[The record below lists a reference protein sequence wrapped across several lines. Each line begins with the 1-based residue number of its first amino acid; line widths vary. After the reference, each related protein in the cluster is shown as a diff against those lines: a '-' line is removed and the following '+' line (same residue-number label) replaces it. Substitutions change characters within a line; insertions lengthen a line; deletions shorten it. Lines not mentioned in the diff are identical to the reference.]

1 MQQNNTGAGEYMD
14 LHKKEYIEIHGKR
27 YKIETDENG
36 EPNILVTQDDDADM
50 DVRLIFSNEY
60 DPSISENLIRML
72 SDIFLKNYFH
82 TDA

>member
-1 MQQNNTGAGEYMD
+1 MD
-14 LHKKEYIEIHGKR
+14 LHKKEYIEIHSKK